1 MPSQNRQLAAILFTD
16 IVGYTAVMQQDEQK
30 ALAVTRH
37 YIAVL
42 NRSVEIHHGQISN
55 DYGDGSLCTFPS
67 VINALRCAIEVQQQ
81 LQSEPKVP
89 LRIGLHSGEV
99 FFEGSKVMGDSVNVA
114 SRIQSLGQANT
125 ILFSKEIFDK
135 IKNQPEFKSISLGQF
150 EFKNVDEPM
159 EIFALVNEGLKVPKR
174 EEMSGKLKE
183 MEKKSTRKK
192 IFAAIAIF
200 LLLAAGFFIYKNL
213 TQPTGF
219 TGEKT
224 IAVLPFENTGADN
237 SEEYISDGITQDII
251 SNLSKISSLQKVIG
265 WFSVRAFKKTTKT
278 LNEIAK
284 ELGVAAIISGS
295 IQKNAD
301 KMHVIAELTEVN
313 TKKLLWNY
321 DSVYSSKDLL
331 TIQST
336 IAGEIVSAMKAS
348 LTAEEKKNLTK
359 HYTDNIEAYKF
370 YRKGRIFWDQ
380 RTKESFDSSQ
390 IYYNKA
396 IELDPDYALAYSG
409 LADLYIYNQKGLLQ
423 TEAIPFAR
431 NYALKALLLDSTL
444 SEALTTIGFIQS
456 AFDYDWVKSK
466 NTLQKAITL
475 NPNYPTAHLFYGNLL
490 QYTGESTEQGISEIK
505 KALSLDPLSRNLNY
519 VLGRNY
525 YYAHKYDSAFEQ
537 LKKTIAL
544 DQNFNLAKG
553 NLAYVLLEK
562 KNYPAA
568 FDIILQLKEN
578 GISKI
583 DYYKGITL
591 SYAYAASGDK
601 VRAKEELEKTLV
613 EYPDQSPFNIA
624 RVYIALRDYEKA
636 ITSLEKA
643 YEQRDL
649 WMYALKADPTFNP
662 IRNEL
667 RFKALMKRMNLE

>member
-16 IVGYTAVMQQDEQK
+16 IVGYTAMMQQDEQK

-336 IAGEIVSAMKAS
+336 IAAEIVSAMKAS

>member
-30 ALAVTRH
+30 ALAVIRH

-336 IAGEIVSAMKAS
+336 IAAEIVSAMKAS

>member
-16 IVGYTAVMQQDEQK
+16 IVGYTAMMQQDEQK

-99 FFEGSKVMGDSVNVA
+99 FFENSKVMGDSVNVA

-183 MEKKSTRKK
+183 MEKKSIRKK

>member
-81 LQSEPKVP
+81 LQSKPKVP

-200 LLLAAGFFIYKNL
+200 LLLAAVFFIYKNL

-336 IAGEIVSAMKAS
+336 IAAEIVSAMKAS

-568 FDIILQLKEN
+568 FDIILQLNEN
-578 GISKI
+578 GFSKI

-613 EYPDQSPFNIA
+613 EYPDQSPYNIA

-643 YEQRDL
+643 YDQRDL
-649 WMYALKADPTFNP
+649 WMYGLKADPTFNP

>member
-16 IVGYTAVMQQDEQK
+16 IVGYTAMMQQDEQK

-200 LLLAAGFFIYKNL
+200 LSLAAGFFIYKNL

>member
-99 FFEGSKVMGDSVNVA
+99 FFENSKVMGDSVNVA

-553 NLAYVLLEK
+553 NLVYVLLEK

>member
-200 LLLAAGFFIYKNL
+200 LLLAAGFFIYKSL

-490 QYTGESTEQGISEIK
+490 QYTAESTEQGISEIK

>member
-1 MPSQNRQLAAILFTD
+1 MQQQNRQLAAILFTD
-16 IVGYTAVMQQDEQK
+16 IVGYTAMMQKDEQK

-37 YIAVL
+37 YLTVL
-42 NRSVEIHHGQISN
+42 NKSVEINHGKILN

-67 VINALRCAIEVQQQ
+67 VINVLHCAIEVQQQ
-81 LQSEPKVP
+81 LQTEPKVP
-89 LRIGLHSGEV
+89 MRIGLHLGEV
-99 FFEGSKVMGDSVNVA
+99 FFEGNKVMGDSVNVA

-135 IKNQPEFKSISLGQF
+135 IKNQPEFKSVLLGKF

-159 EIFALVNEGLKVPKR
+159 EIFALANEGLKVPKR

-192 IFAAIAIF
+192 MFAAIAIF

-431 NYALKALLLDSTL
+431 DYALTALSLDSTL
-444 SEALTTIGFIQS
+444 SEALTTIGAIQS
-456 AFDYDWVKSK
+456 LFDYDWVKSK

-519 VLGRNY
+519 ALGRNY
-525 YYAHKYDSAFEQ
+525 YYTHKYDSAFEQ
-537 LKKTIAL
+537 LKKTLAL
-544 DQNFNLAKG
+544 NPNFNLAKG

-562 KNYPAA
+562 KNYTQA
-568 FDIILQLKEN
+568 FEIINQLN
-578 GISKI
+578 DSGISKI
-583 DYYKGITL
+583 DYYKGASL
-591 SYAYAASGDK
+591 SYAYAVSGDK
-601 VRAKEELEKTLV
+601 ARAKAELQKTLL
-613 EYPDQSPFNIA
+613 EYPGQSPYNIA
-624 RVYIALRDYEKA
+624 RVYIALNDYDQALKN
-636 ITSLEKA
+636 LEKA
-643 YEQRDL
+643 YEQREL
-649 WMYALKADPTFNP
+649 WMYGLKADPTFDP
-662 IRNEL
+662 IRNEPS
-667 RFKALMKRMNLE
+667 FKTLLKKMNLE

>member
-99 FFEGSKVMGDSVNVA
+99 FFENSKVMGDSVNVA

-336 IAGEIVSAMKAS
+336 IAAEIVSAMKAS

>member
-99 FFEGSKVMGDSVNVA
+99 FFENSKVMGDSVNVA

-490 QYTGESTEQGISEIK
+490 QYTAESTEQGISEIK

-553 NLAYVLLEK
+553 NLVYVLLEK

-649 WMYALKADPTFNP
+649 WMYALKADHTFNP